1 MKKYISIVFVGML
14 LLISTTSAEPLAS
27 ASRSIEHKNL
37 NAGGST
43 NVTVTITSNLDH
55 GLSLMETPPSGW
67 TLVRVSDDANAFKD
81 STNEWV
87 WFKIDAGMTK
97 TVDYRLDIPSNAT
110 PGTYSIYG
118 SITNASEII
127 ASVTGENTV
136 NVITPGVI
144 TSAAGSSTITPAATV
159 TTLTVTPAAIVTTS
173 TVTPIATVTSTP
185 TPTGSVTIA
194 TEGPTANLEFPKLVF
209 TIAAVIGMMV
219 LLLHRRKNK

>member
-1 MKKYISIVFVGML
+1 MKKYMSIVFVGML
-14 LLISTTSAEPLAS
+14 LLIPTTSAEPLAS

-43 NVTVTITSNLDH
+43 DVTVSITSNLDH
-55 GLSLMETPPSGW
+55 GLSLMETPPPGW
-67 TLVRVSDDANAFKD
+67 TLVRVSDDSNAFKD

-144 TSAAGSSTITPAATV
+144 TSAARSSTVTPVATVTTSTMTPAATV
-159 TTLTVTPAAIVTTS
+159 TTSTMTPAIVNL
-173 TVTPIATVTSTP
+173 IP

-194 TEGPTANLEFPKLVF
+194 TEGPAANPEFPKLVF

-219 LLLHRRKNK
+219 LLLHRKKNK